1 MASEVKFE
9 YVSPELPVIGF
20 TGALGSGC
28 TYLAT
33 GLQDFHGYHYCSL
46 SKPIHDELKRR
57 GLEETSK
64 NLQDVG
70 DELREKNGLD
80 YLAQV
85 ALKEAEDELKQ
96 QGRKPAGLA
105 VDGIRNTAEVQAL
118 RAWPHFYLLAVQ
130 ANKELRE
137 QRVLAK
143 ADRCKT
149 ADEFQ
154 KADERDA
161 EEQKAHGQQV
171 TRCNYLADI
180 IVINEHGISPDA
192 QLERQKYISEK
203 LYNPYTML
211 IEHLAK
217 GESPK
222 ESRAK
227 PGEALMTLAYV
238 ESRRSSCVK
247 RQVGAV
253 IATKDGDV
261 VSAGHNDVPDAS
273 SPCIEDPRYGWCARD
288 CVQEKVGQRLK
299 YCPSC
304 GKKVKIKIKCQQCG
318 IGIDH
323 FAKRCPKCKAD
334 VDLSYQ
340 CSRCETEVFEEFL
353 PGASEGKTGKLLDI
367 CRSLHAE
374 ENAILNLSRTGV
386 RLPEGAVLYSTTF
399 PCNLCANKI
408 VAVGIRTVC
417 YAEPYTMKE
426 AEVVFG
432 KKGVTLCRFE
442 GVKSNAFF
450 RLYSR

>member
-9 YVSPELPVIGF
+9 CVSPELPVIGF

-33 GLQDFHGYHYCSL
+33 GLRDFHGYHYCSL

-57 GLEETSK
+57 SLEATSK

-96 QGRKPAGLA
+96 QGPKPAGLA
-105 VDGIRNTAEVQAL
+105 VDGIRNTAEIQAL

-143 ADRCKT
+143 ADRCTT

-180 IVINEHGISPDA
+180 IVINEHSISPDA

-211 IEHLAK
+211 IEHLAN

-227 PGEALMTLAYV
+227 QGEALMTLAYV

-334 VDLSYQ
+334 VDLSYR

-408 VAVGIRTVC
+408 VAVGIRTVF